1 MTAPFLELRGV
12 TKAFPD
18 FTLGPLSATFRPGCV
33 HGILG
38 PNGAGKTTLLNLVTL
53 QSRATSGEMRY
64 RGASVVWG
72 DAGWK
77 GRLAYVREAPSF
89 YDELTVE
96 QTLRLASRLY
106 DSWDVGLA
114 AHLSMRL
121 GLRGRQQVR
130 TLSKGTRVKL
140 GLVAALASRADLLV
154 LDEPTAGVDPTSRDE
169 LHDVLRHL
177 RRERPDLCVL
187 LSSHIFEDLEASA
200 DEVLILRDGQIAFQ
214 ASREEMRGFDDRGM
228 LASIYRATARAGGM
242 K

>member
-1 MTAPFLELRGV
+1 MTAPFLELHGV
-12 TKAFPD
+12 TKTFPD
-18 FTLGPLSATFRPGCV
+18 FTLGPLSAAFRAGCV

-53 QSRATSGEMRY
+53 QSRATAGKMCHGR
-64 RGASVVWG
+64 APVTWG
-72 DAGWK
+72 DARWK
-77 GRLAYVREAPSF
+77 GKVAYVREAPSF

-96 QTLRLASRLY
+96 ETLRLVSRLY
-106 DSWDVGLA
+106 DSWDGGLA

-121 GLRGRQQVR
+121 GLRGRQHVR

-140 GLVAALASRADLLV
+140 GLVAALASRAELLV
-154 LDEPTAGVDPTSRDE
+154 MDEPTAGVDPTSRDE
-169 LHDVLRHL
+169 LHEVLRHL
-177 RRERPDLCVL
+177 RRERPELCVL

-200 DEVLILRDGQIAFQ
+200 DEVLILREGQIAFQ
-214 ASREEMRGFDDRGM
+214 ACREEMRGFDDRGM